1 MSESKTNMSYA
12 SNYLHSIYIVYNY
25 ADSITLYKVL
35 SVI

>member
-25 ADSITLYKVL
+25 VDSIYIV
-35 SVI
+35 